1 MNRAALTHLSEEAR
15 AMLTRLARVEP
26 FALHETMV
34 PAAAVSIAAQA
45 AIERY
50 LADGRRELRSR
61 IGEYLAWLGGPEAAI
76 ATAAH
81 AHRRLA
87 FLRLRFNAVL
97 AHFDLFAIVMTQRS
111 EHGTGVWLSGLDIV
125 ARDALVLPGEPYP
138 VPPVVC
144 HLIRGAGAAIRRTR
158 TRLPGGGESPVAVVS
173 VPRERM
179 IGSGIASSLV
189 HEAGHQGA
197 SLLDLVNPLKHL
209 IQAVGRRSGEA
220 IVAWQLWERWI
231 SEIVADFWS
240 VATVGVGS
248 TLGLMGVLSLPR
260 AFMFRITED
269 DPHPTP
275 WVRVRLSCAIGE
287 ALYPDPQWRRIA
299 ALWNSFYP
307 LDSLDDSTRRTLE
320 MLDATMRA
328 VVALIAQ
335 HRPALLRGRTLAD
348 VMPLSE
354 RAPTHLRALRAR
366 WRNGAAGWRAARPTL
381 AFAVI
386 GQARADRAISPER
399 EARLLGDL
407 LTHWALRSTIDASE
421 ACGLCTAHAAHR
433 RKSRLFHAP
442 LIGVTSGGNYER

>member
-307 LDSLDDSTRRTLE
+307 LD
-320 MLDATMRA
+320 
-328 VVALIAQ
+328 
-335 HRPALLRGRTLAD
+335 
-348 VMPLSE
+348 
-354 RAPTHLRALRAR
+354 
-366 WRNGAAGWRAARPTL
+366 
-381 AFAVI
+381 
-386 GQARADRAISPER
+386 
-399 EARLLGDL
+399 
-407 LTHWALRSTIDASE
+407 
-421 ACGLCTAHAAHR
+421 
-433 RKSRLFHAP
+433 
-442 LIGVTSGGNYER
+442 

>member
-1 MNRAALTHLSEEAR
+1 
-15 AMLTRLARVEP
+15 MLTRLARVEP

-189 HEAGHQGA
+189 
-197 SLLDLVNPLKHL
+197 
-209 IQAVGRRSGEA
+209 
-220 IVAWQLWERWI
+220 
-231 SEIVADFWS
+231 
-240 VATVGVGS
+240 
-248 TLGLMGVLSLPR
+248 
-260 AFMFRITED
+260 
-269 DPHPTP
+269 
-275 WVRVRLSCAIGE
+275 
-287 ALYPDPQWRRIA
+287 
-299 ALWNSFYP
+299 
-307 LDSLDDSTRRTLE
+307 RRTIA
-320 MLDATMRA
+320 DA
-328 VVALIAQ
+328 
-335 HRPALLRGRTLAD
+335 
-348 VMPLSE
+348 
-354 RAPTHLRALRAR
+354 
-366 WRNGAAGWRAARPTL
+366 GAA
-381 AFAVI
+381 
-386 GQARADRAISPER
+386 
-399 EARLLGDL
+399 
-407 LTHWALRSTIDASE
+407 
-421 ACGLCTAHAAHR
+421 
-433 RKSRLFHAP
+433 
-442 LIGVTSGGNYER
+442 